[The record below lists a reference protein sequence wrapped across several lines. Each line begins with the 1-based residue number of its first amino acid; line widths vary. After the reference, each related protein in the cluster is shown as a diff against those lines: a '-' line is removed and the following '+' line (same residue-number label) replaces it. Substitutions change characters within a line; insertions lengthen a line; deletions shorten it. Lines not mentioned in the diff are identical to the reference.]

1 MTRTQ
6 LEKVAEAAI
15 WLERERNTMKAGRMR
30 LAKSI
35 RLAHRDGASISEI
48 ARAARVSRPT
58 VYSILRSA

>member
-1 MTRTQ
+1 M
-6 LEKVAEAAI
+6 E
-15 WLERERNTMKAGRMR
+15 AGRMR

-48 ARAARVSRPT
+48 ARTARVSRPT